1 MVTLGKFWAVICI
14 ILSILCFLKLI
25 VNKFHYSFIRGL
37 SKSRN
42 RKLIDYSTRFMK
54 SVNKN
59 HGLFALGV
67 LIALLLH
74 ANIMYKTRG
83 FYFSG
88 FLAALSL
95 IYVIIVGFI
104 NKYVY
109 RDKKGDF
116 IKFHIIGTLVA
127 ILMILL
133 HIMIM

>member
-1 MVTLGKFWAVICI
+1 
-14 ILSILCFLKLI
+14 
-25 VNKFHYSFIRGL
+25 
-37 SKSRN
+37 
-42 RKLIDYSTRFMK
+42 MK

-59 HGLFALGV
+59 HGLFALGA

-88 FLAALSL
+88 LLAALSL

-127 ILMILL
+127 ILMVLL